1 MTEADLSA
9 LLGPVRAGNAFEET
23 VERMLT
29 VIKLG
34 LVAPGNRFPPERE
47 LATLL
52 GVSRLTLREAI
63 KALQQAGYVESRRG
77 RFGGTFVTYTRP
89 APDPKEVRRIALEDS
104 DRLTDALTFRLVV
117 ETGAAEVLA
126 AQVLAQS
133 RDLSPP
139 VSSSSASADSS
150 STAAGATSASAD
162 TSRAAV
168 VASSA
173 STDHASPTADHTSP
187 TTDHASPTADHTSP
201 TTDHTSPTGGYRSRD
216 VLLARLADVNN
227 ATPGDYRRLDTLFHL
242 CIAELTGSSLLAA
255 ACTDARMRLNDLLN
269 AIPVLQ
275 HNIDHTAE
283 QHTAIA
289 EAILA
294 GDAERARWAVAEH
307 LEGTAA
313 LLRGFLAD
321 PSPVSLAA
329 GRGR

>member
-1 MTEADLSA
+1 MSEADFA
-9 LLGPVRAGNAFEET
+9 GLLGPVRAGNAFEET
-23 VERMLT
+23 VERLLT

-47 LATLL
+47 LAAML

-63 KALQQAGYVESRRG
+63 RALQQAGYVESRRG

-89 APDPKEVRRIALEDS
+89 APDPQEARRIALEDGGK
-104 DRLTDALTFRLVV
+104 LTDALTFRLVV

-126 AQVLAQS
+126 AS
-133 RDLSPP
+133 RGDQ
-139 VSSSSASADSS
+139 
-150 STAAGATSASAD
+150 GRD
-162 TSRAAV
+162 T
-168 VASSA
+168 
-173 STDHASPTADHTSP
+173 
-187 TTDHASPTADHTSP
+187 
-201 TTDHTSPTGGYRSRD
+201 
-216 VLLARLADVNN
+216 LLARLNDLNS
-227 ATPGDYRRLDTLFHL
+227 ATPEDYRRLDTLFHL
-242 CIAELTGSSLLAA
+242 CIAELTGSSLLTA

-307 LEGTAA
+307 LDGTAA
-313 LLRGFLAD
+313 LLRGFL
-321 PSPVSLAA
+321 
-329 GRGR
+329 GN